1 MNAKLFLV
9 VMAVAFV
16 CIAAKSRAPFR
27 YDDEVSFNVLLSKE
41 GGGGGGWGQG
51 VGGGG
56 SKKCEV
62 QNSAYELGLIKKP
75 RKLSTALK
83 LNLSSGV

>member
-1 MNAKLFLV
+1 MNAKFFLV

-41 GGGGGGWGQG
+41 GGGGEGWGQG

-56 SKKCEV
+56 KKCEV